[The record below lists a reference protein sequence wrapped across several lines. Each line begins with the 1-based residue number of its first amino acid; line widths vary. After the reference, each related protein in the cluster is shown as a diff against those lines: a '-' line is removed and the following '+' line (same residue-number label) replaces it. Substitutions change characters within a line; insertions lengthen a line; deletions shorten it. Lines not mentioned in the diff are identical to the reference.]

1 MTINSSRKRARA
13 LANIR
18 RLIKEN
24 HPDFN
29 HSVNANRN
37 TRFLIGCLGL
47 MKSSGQK
54 GYVTYG
60 QVKMMMDDY
69 NKG

>member
-1 MTINSSRKRARA
+1 MRATQEERDRA

-18 RLIKEN
+18 RLAKEN
-24 HPDFN
+24 HPDYN
-29 HSVNANRN
+29 HSVDAPRN

-47 MKSSGQK
+47 MKSAYKK
-54 GYVTYG
+54 GYVTRG
-60 QVKMMMDDY
+60 EVKAIVDDY